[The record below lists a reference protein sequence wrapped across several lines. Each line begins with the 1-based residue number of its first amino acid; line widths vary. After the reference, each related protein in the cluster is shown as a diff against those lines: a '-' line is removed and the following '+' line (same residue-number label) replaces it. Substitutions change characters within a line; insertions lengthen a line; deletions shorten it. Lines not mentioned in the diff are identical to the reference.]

1 MSDSNN
7 NSDDNSVDLEAL
19 FFGGMSGSETS
30 EDGEA
35 DHDEGVGLL
44 QDIIVGPDM
53 ANLKRKV
60 GVLETTCTEI
70 VERQTELERRQAE
83 LENSMT
89 QEQKQIAKLVFLKV
103 SRLLEERL
111 ANLKAEIKTELL
123 AELDNAQ
130 DLSIRVR
137 AIQNE

>member
-7 NSDDNSVDLEAL
+7 NTDDENLGLESL
-19 FFGGMSGSETS
+19 FFGGMSSSETS
-30 EDGEA
+30 EE
-35 DHDEGVGLL
+35 DEETEENLGLL

-53 ANLKRKV
+53 SNLKRKV
-60 GVLETTCTEI
+60 GELETTCTEI
-70 VERQTELERRQAE
+70 VERQTELEKRQAE

-89 QEQKQIAKLVFLKV
+89 QEQKQIAKLVFIKV

>member
-7 NSDDNSVDLEAL
+7 NSDDNSVGLEAL
-19 FFGGMSGSETS
+19 FFGGISGSETS
-30 EDGEA
+30 EE
-35 DHDEGVGLL
+35 DEETEENLGLL

-53 ANLKRKV
+53 ANLKQKV

-70 VERQTELERRQAE
+70 VERQTELEKRQAE

-89 QEQKQIAKLVFLKV
+89 QEQKQIAKLVFIKV

>member
-7 NSDDNSVDLEAL
+7 NSDDNSVGLEAL
-19 FFGGMSGSETS
+19 FFGGISGSETS
-30 EDGEA
+30 EE
-35 DHDEGVGLL
+35 DEETEENLGLL

-53 ANLKRKV
+53 SNLKRKV
-60 GVLETTCTEI
+60 GELETTCTEI
-70 VERQTELERRQAE
+70 VERQTELEKRQAE

-89 QEQKQIAKLVFLKV
+89 QEQKQIAKLVFIKV